1 MMQRILLL
9 PALVIVTFC
18 TLSLCTNGNGQF
30 FSDSAETQVETVSVN
45 ADSLRMAKEFPT
57 QIAAVE
63 KYLTANPGKYSKN
76 YAVLIDM
83 KIPSNH
89 YRFFLVD
96 LRKDSIVQKGLVA
109 HGSGSE
115 TNKADSLIFS
125 NTPNSYMT
133 SLGIY
138 KFGVAYQGSFGKSYR
153 LHGLDKTN
161 SKAFERAVVFHSYSY
176 VPTEEQ
182 DSPIM
187 NSLGCPMVS
196 PDFFDAVDVYI
207 KKEKLPMLMK
217 IYY

>member
-1 MMQRILLL
+1 MMQRILII
-9 PALVIVTFC
+9 PALVIVSFC
-18 TLSLCTNGNGQF
+18 GLSLCTEGNSQVHQIQT
-30 FSDSAETQVETVSVN
+30 DSATLTPAIN
-45 ADSLRMAKEFPT
+45 ADSLRMVTEFPIQLT
-57 QIAAVE
+57 SIE
-63 KYLTANPGKYSKN
+63 KYITANSGKYSKK

-96 LRKDSIVQKGLVA
+96 LIKDSIVQKGLVA

-115 TNKADSLIFS
+115 TNKADSLVFS

-138 KFGVAYQGSFGKSYR
+138 KFGVSYQGSFGKSYR
-153 LHGLDKTN
+153 LHGLEKTN
-161 SKAFERAVVFHSYSY
+161 SKAFDRAVVFHSYGY

-182 DSPIM
+182 AAPIM

-196 PDFFDAVDVYI
+196 PDFFNVIDGYI
-207 KKEKLPMLMK
+207 QKEKLPMLMK

>member
-1 MMQRILLL
+1 MKRILLL
-9 PALVIVTFC
+9 PALVIITFC
-18 TLSLCTNGNGQF
+18 TLSLCTNGNGQV
-30 FSDSAETQVETVSVN
+30 FSNAEESVDEPVSVN
-45 ADSLRMAKEFPT
+45 KDSVRLASELPKQLTSVENY
-57 QIAAVE
+57 IA
-63 KYLTANPGKYSKN
+63 THPGKYSKN

-89 YRFFLVD
+89 YRFFLID
-96 LRKDSIVQKGLVA
+96 LKKDSIVQKGLVA

-115 TNKADSLIFS
+115 TSKPDSLIFS

-138 KFGVAYQGSFGKSYR
+138 KFGVSYNGSFGKSYR

-161 SKAFERAVVFHSYSY
+161 SKAFDRAVVFHSYSY

-196 PDFFDAVDVYI
+196 PEFFNVIDGYI
-207 KKEKLPMLMK
+207 QKEKLPMLMK